1 MVKNKDILKMSSAE
15 LPLVSIIIPVYNME
29 VYIDKAIN
37 SLLVQTYTEFE
48 VVIVDDASSD
58 NTMYHLR
65 KFKDRRIRIIY
76 NDLHKGNFFSRNK
89 GLNEVKGKY
98 IAVMDA
104 DDMALPDRLEKQV
117 VYLEEH
123 ADVLAV
129 GSDFIFTGG
138 KIKMNV
144 PLTYKDIKLALLDNN
159 CFLHSSLML
168 RADVMKQLEGYN
180 EKYIYSSD
188 YDLVCRLALIGK
200 IENLPNEL
208 MIYHWH
214 SSQISQQHREEQK
227 RYADE
232 IRRHYQV
239 AMINRYKS
247 DKYEL
252 VKEEEVSF
260 PLLGKV
266 IFYYVYAD
274 NCQNSYYEYIADDLL
289 DRLCEEV
296 HNCIPPIL
304 ENGLCGLG
312 CGLIYLLRNHLVEGD
327 EDEVLKEID
336 NRLFNALIFMRE
348 EDEPDWYGWLC
359 YFLRRLTKPRDE
371 KEIRTELTFKQHS
384 IYLLEC
390 LERQCLVKNVLTEK
404 MVEKLNGFH
413 HLKLCPEKTQFLL
426 DLYAGVR
433 LRKNCVPCEPIES
446 KSITFVIPLRIDSKE
461 REENLD
467 MLLALLSRM
476 EGVDILLLEGDS
488 ESKYRIKE
496 HYENV
501 QYYFIEDHDMIF
513 YRTKYL
519 NRLIR
524 KASSSVVGVWDTDV
538 IVPECQIREAVD
550 KIRSGEVIMAFPY
563 DGRFYT
569 LSPKDSS
576 KVKDEQA
583 YDFLYAEIEN
593 QVLMH
598 GPHSVG
604 GAFLVNKEKYL
615 QAGGENENFY
625 GWGPEDAE
633 RVKRMEI
640 LGYGV
645 YFASGPLFHL
655 YHPRKENSWF
665 GSREVEI
672 QNRSEFVKVCSM
684 EQKHLWEYVESWPWV
699 K

>member
-1 MVKNKDILKMSSAE
+1 MKGIGVTVILPVFNMSKYVGDAIQ
-15 LPLVSIIIPVYNME
+15 SILHQSYS
-29 VYIDKAIN
+29 DF
-37 SLLVQTYTEFE
+37 EFI
-48 VVIVDDASSD
+48 IVDDASTD
-58 NTMYHLR
+58 ATLNQIHLWED
-65 KFKDRRIRIIY
+65 KRIKVIR
-76 NDLHKGNFFSRNK
+76 NEGNIGNYQSRNK
-89 GLNEVKGKY
+89 ALSIAKGKY

-104 DDMALPDRLEKQV
+104 DDIALPDRLEKQV
-117 VYLEEH
+117 AYLENNS
-123 ADVLAV
+123 DVLAV
-129 GSDFIFTGG
+129 GSDFVFTAGDV
-138 KIKMNV
+138 KKDI
-144 PLTYKDIKLALLDNN
+144 PLTYEAIKLALLEKN
-159 CFLHSSLML
+159 CFLHPSLMI
-168 RADVMKQLEGYN
+168 RRDVIQQIGGYN

-188 YDLVCRLALIGK
+188 YDLVCRLALKGK
-200 IENLPNEL
+200 MENLQDKL
-208 MIYHWH
+208 MIYRWH
-214 SSQISQQHREEQK
+214 ESQISQLHRLEQGK
-227 RYADE
+227 YGRE
-232 IRRHYQV
+232 IRRNYQC
-239 AMINRYKS
+239 AMINRYKRNNQAF
-247 DKYEL
+247 
-252 VKEEEVSF
+252 VTEEDVAFS
-260 PLLGKV
+260 LLGKI
-266 IFYYVYAD
+266 IFYYTYASFS
-274 NCQNSYYEYIADDLL
+274 QNAYYEEMADEWLDELYNQIDLTVPPVL
-289 DRLCEEV
+289 EE
-296 HNCIPPIL
+296 
-304 ENGLCGLG
+304 GLCGVG
-312 CGLIYLLRNHLVEGD
+312 CGLVYLLRNGFVEGN
-327 EDEVLKEID
+327 EDEILGNID
-336 NRLFNALIFMRE
+336 RRLFGSLIFMHE
-348 EDEPDWYGWLC
+348 EDKPDWYGWLC

-390 LERQCLVKNVLTEK
+390 LERQCLVKNILTEN

-488 ESKYRIKE
+488 EPKYRIKK

-501 QYYFIEDHDMIF
+501 QYYFVEDHDMIF

-519 NRLIR
+519 NWLIR

-538 IVPECQIREAVD
+538 IAPECQIREAVD

-569 LSPKDSS
+569 LSSKDSS

-604 GAFLVNKEKYL
+604 GAFLVNKGKYL